1 MPIAAHK
8 TSEHSRP
15 TATIRALFDHPRPT
29 LPADKRPHRPVLG
42 VALKLTSLVL
52 FAGMQT
58 CVKYLGD
65 DVPMGET
72 IFLRGLIAVL
82 ALTLLARQTLGLQV
96 LKTGNWQ
103 RHALRSLAGTFSMF
117 CLFAALTMIP
127 MAEVNAINYSAPMFV
142 TLLAM
147 LFLGERIHVFR
158 WTALGIGLV
167 GVLVIVGPHLTFGS
181 GGHASGF
188 LVALGAALFS
198 ALAMVFLRSMS
209 GGEHAITITFYFM
222 LTSTVCGLLTLP
234 WGWLIPTAGQA
245 FILLLLGL
253 FGVGGQLLM
262 TYSYRY
268 AEASTI
274 APLDYTSLI
283 ISATVGYW
291 LFAELPS
298 PSLWWGAPLVVASG
312 LIIFWRE
319 YRLQQTPVVVQ
330 PPSNSSTAAQ

>member
-1 MPIAAHK
+1 VHK
-8 TSEHSRP
+8 SVRHQSP
-15 TATIRALFDHPRPT
+15 AATIRALFDHPRPT
-29 LPADKRPHRPVLG
+29 LPAEKRPHRPVLG
-42 VALKLTSLVL
+42 AALKLISLVL

-82 ALTLLARQTLGLQV
+82 ALALLARQTLGLRV
-96 LKTGNWQ
+96 LKTDNWQ
-103 RHALRSLAGTFSMF
+103 RHALRSLAGTLSMF

-158 WTALGIGLV
+158 WSALGIGLV
-167 GVLVIVGPHLTFGS
+167 GVLVIVGPHLALGS
-181 GGHASGF
+181 DGHASGF
-188 LVALGAALFS
+188 VVALGAALFS

-222 LTSTVCGLLTLP
+222 LTSAVCGLLTLP
-234 WGWLIPTAGQA
+234 WGWLIPTAGQG
-245 FILLLLGL
+245 FVLLMLGL

-291 LFAELPS
+291 LFSELPS
-298 PSLWWGAPLVVASG
+298 PSLWWGAPPVIASG

-319 YRLQQTPVVVQ
+319 YRLQKIRAPTD
-330 PPSNSSTAAQ
+330 

>member
-1 MPIAAHK
+1 M
-8 TSEHSRP
+8 T
-15 TATIRALFDHPRPT
+15 
-29 LPADKRPHRPVLG
+29 
-42 VALKLTSLVL
+42 LKLVSILL
-52 FAGMQT
+52 FTGMQV
-58 CVKYLGD
+58 CIKYLGD
-65 DVPMGET
+65 GVPMGET

-82 ALTLLARQTLGLQV
+82 ALALLARQTLGLQV
-96 LKTGNWQ
+96 LKTDNWQ
-103 RHALRSLAGTFSMF
+103 RHALRSLAGTLSMF

-147 LFLGERIHVFR
+147 VFLGERIHVFR
-158 WTALGIGLV
+158 WTALGLGLL
-167 GVLVIVGPHLTFGS
+167 GMLVIVGPHMTFG

-188 LVALGAALFS
+188 LVALGAAVFS

-222 LTSTVCGLLTLP
+222 LTSAVCGLLTLP
-234 WGWLIPTAGQA
+234 LGWLIPTAQQA
-245 FILLLLGL
+245 VILLLLGL

-274 APLDYTSLI
+274 APLDYTSI
-283 ISATVGYW
+283 VIAASVGYW
-291 LFAELPS
+291 LFDELPS
-298 PSLWWGAPLVVASG
+298 PSLWWGAPLVIASG

-319 YRLQQTPVVVQ
+319 YRLHKLRVVTQ
-330 PPSNSSTAAQ
+330 PPSSSSTASQ

>member
-1 MPIAAHK
+1 MI
-8 TSEHSRP
+8 
-15 TATIRALFDHPRPT
+15 
-29 LPADKRPHRPVLG
+29 
-42 VALKLTSLVL
+42 LKLTSLVL
-52 FAGMQT
+52 LASMAAG
-58 CVKYLGD
+58 VKYLGT

-82 ALTLLARQTLGLQV
+82 TLALLARQTLGLQV
-96 LKTGNWQ
+96 LKTDNWQ
-103 RHALRSLAGTFSMF
+103 RHALRSLAGTISMF

-127 MAEVNAINYSAPMFV
+127 MADVTAITFTSPMFV

-158 WTALGIGLV
+158 WTALGLGLV
-167 GVLVIVGPHLTFGS
+167 GVMIMVGPQLTLGS
-181 GGHASGF
+181 GHSVGVGI
-188 LVALGAALFS
+188 ALGAALFS

-222 LTSTVCGLLTLP
+222 LTSMSCALLTLP
-234 WGWLIPTAGQA
+234 LGWVIPTAEQA
-245 FILLLLGL
+245 LVVLLIGVLG
-253 FGVGGQLLM
+253 VVGQLLM

-274 APLDYTSLI
+274 APLDYSSMIMSVLL
-283 ISATVGYW
+283 GYW

-298 PSLWWGAPLVVASG
+298 PSIWWGAPLVIASG

-319 YRLQQTPVVVQ
+319 YRLQKV
-330 PPSNSSTAAQ
+330 PSLSE